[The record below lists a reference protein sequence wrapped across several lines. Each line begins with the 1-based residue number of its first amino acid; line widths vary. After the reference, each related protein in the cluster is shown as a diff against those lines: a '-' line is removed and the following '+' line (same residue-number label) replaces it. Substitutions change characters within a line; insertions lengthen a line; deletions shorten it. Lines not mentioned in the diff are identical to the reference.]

1 MYLYCRL
8 DLLKG
13 SISRKQENWCHWAN
27 RILWI
32 AQGVLE
38 TMAVKVDWWTMLS
51 GTSRQNHGIDTES
64 SYPYLG
70 VVSMLYH
77 WSIFLVLHYFGII
90 RSRSRNFGKEDWKNE
105 ILERGGQKKGCS
117 KSCVF
122 RCFFS
127 IKWLQYYCRKGLLQ
141 LRNPKYYFG
150 DFFSNTLGLF
160 YFKENNRLKSQNDII
175 KNSWQVTC

>member
-1 MYLYCRL
+1 M
-8 DLLKG
+8 
-13 SISRKQENWCHWAN
+13 
-27 RILWI
+27 
-32 AQGVLE
+32 
-38 TMAVKVDWWTMLS
+38 
-51 GTSRQNHGIDTES
+51 
-64 SYPYLG
+64 
-70 VVSMLYH
+70 
-77 WSIFLVLHYFGII
+77 
-90 RSRSRNFGKEDWKNE
+90 
-105 ILERGGQKKGCS
+105 GCS